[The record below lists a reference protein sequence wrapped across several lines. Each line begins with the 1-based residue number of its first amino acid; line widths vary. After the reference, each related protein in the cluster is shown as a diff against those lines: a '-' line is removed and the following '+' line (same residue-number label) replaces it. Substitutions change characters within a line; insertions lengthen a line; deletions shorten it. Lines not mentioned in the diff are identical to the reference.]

1 MSFPDANPTTT
12 PVIAATDP
20 VLVRV
25 VAKNGSDVPDSTTPW
40 SVSAFA
46 GGNLMSGADAIAISN
61 VTWTAVQFG
70 FCLGGCT
77 CLAGTASDLV
87 PQLMILGQGNTD
99 LTLGCLYSFSLAN
112 DWSYNPMAKR
122 ITAGDG
128 HRDVDMLMRI
138 NTDDHRPRFG
148 RRNYAVGH
156 GLASSDCGPELVRV
170 GGQDCDGPWL
180 QQAPIGSR
188 PIRSAGCR
196 TSCQRAMTDRP
207 VARTVGQSS

>member
-1 MSFPDANPTTT
+1 MALTMTPSGRSRRHLHEHRIVRVVALTLGALLLAHSAQAQFTLNLQIHQPVISFPDANPTTT

-25 VAKNGSDVPDSTTPW
+25 VAKNGSGVPDSTTPW

-61 VTWTAVQFG
+61 VTWTAVQVG

-112 DWSYNPMAKR
+112 DWSYNPGSYSQTM
-122 ITAGDG
+122 T
-128 HRDVDMLMRI
+128 V
-138 NTDDHRPRFG
+138 T
-148 RRNYAVGH
+148 
-156 GLASSDCGPELVRV
+156 ASSP
-170 GGQDCDGPWL
+170 
-180 QQAPIGSR
+180 
-188 PIRSAGCR
+188 
-196 TSCQRAMTDRP
+196 
-207 VARTVGQSS
+207 